1 MEKKY
6 VYGFDE
12 GQKEMRS
19 LLGGK
24 GANLAEMTRLGI
36 NVPYGFTVTTE
47 ACIRYYDEN
56 GKIWDTLVEEIKK
69 HVAKTEEELGKKFG
83 DNTNPL
89 LFSVRSGAVVSM
101 PGMMDTVLNLG
112 LTDESVEGLA
122 QHTGNP
128 RFAYDSYRRFI
139 QMFSDVSKGIDKEL
153 FEDVLTEE
161 REKAGVQLDKDI
173 PAESL
178 KEVVRRYKEI
188 YKNELGEDFPQDPY
202 QQLLDAVTA
211 VFKSWNNERAILY
224 RKLNNIPHDL
234 GTAVNV
240 QSMVFGNGGDNSG
253 TGVAFTRNPSTGEN
267 KLFGEYLI
275 NAQGEDVVAG
285 IRTPEHISHLH
296 DQMPEVYDEFFK
308 TGELLER
315 HYRDM
320 QDLEFT
326 IEDGRLFILQTRSG
340 KRTAQAAVNIAV
352 DLVEEGLR
360 TKEEALMMIEPT
372 QLDQLLH
379 PKFDQKA
386 LENAEKLT
394 KGLAASPGAATGYI
408 SFTANDAMLRNAKEE
423 PVILVR
429 TETSPEDLQGMDS
442 AKGIL
447 TSRGGMTSH
456 AAVVARGMGK
466 CCVAGAHEVKVDE
479 VNKVVTIG
487 DLQLGEGDMIS
498 LDGSTG
504 VVYKGKIETIDPEL
518 SGKFATFMTW
528 ADEVRRLQVRAN
540 ADTPHDAQQALDLGA
555 EGVGLC
561 RTEHMFFAEDRI
573 NAVREM
579 ILSKSREQ
587 REKALAKIEPVQEQD
602 FFDIYKVMDGRN
614 VTIRLLDPPLH
625 EFVPHTDEDIAIVA
639 NELGVTILEQK
650 KVIDDLHE
658 VNPMLG
664 HRGLRLAITFPE
676 IYQMQARAIAKAAVR
691 VSKEGI
697 EVHPEIMIPLAGDAK
712 ELEVVANSVRK
723 EIEKVFEE
731 EGVNLEYHVGTMIEI
746 PRATLLAD
754 EIAEVAEFFSF
765 GTNDLTQ
772 LTYGFSRDDAGK
784 FLTQYLDDG
793 IFEKDPFQVLDQKG
807 VGKLMINAVKLGKQA
822 RKDIKLGICGEHG
835 GEPSSVAFCDELG
848 LDYVSCSPFRVPIS
862 RLAAAQKSIRDKQ
875 LQMTRLIDLGI

>member
-56 GKIWDTLVEEIKK
+56 GKIWDALVEEIKK
-69 HVAKTEEELGKKFG
+69 NVAKTEKELGKKFG

-173 PAESL
+173 PADSL

-188 YKNELGEDFPQDPY
+188 YKKQLGEDFPQDPY

-211 VFKSWNNERAILY
+211 VFKSWNNDRAILY

-308 TGELLER
+308 TGELLEK

-386 LENAEKLT
+386 LENAEMLT

-487 DLQLGEGDMIS
+487 DLELGEGDMIS

-504 VVYKGKIETIDPEL
+504 AVYKGKIETIDPEL
-518 SGKFATFMTW
+518 SGKFATFMSW

-602 FFDIYKVMDGRN
+602 FYDIYKVMEGRN

-650 KVIDDLHE
+650 RVIDDLHE

-691 VSKEGI
+691 VAKEGI

-723 EIEKVFEE
+723 EINKVFEE
-731 EGVNLEYHVGTMIEI
+731 EGLELDYHVGTMIEI

-862 RLAAAQKSIRDKQ
+862 RLSAAQKSIRDKQ
-875 LQMTRLIDLGI
+875 LQMTRLIDLGL

>member
-47 ACIRYYDEN
+47 ACIRYYDED
-56 GKIWDTLVEEIKK
+56 GKIWDALVEEIKK
-69 HVAKTEEELGKKFG
+69 HVVKTEEELGKKFG

-188 YKNELGEDFPQDPY
+188 YKNQLGEDFPQDPY

-267 KLFGEYLI
+267 VLFGEYLI

-296 DQMPEVYDEFFK
+296 DQMPDVYDEFFK
-308 TGELLER
+308 TGELLEK

-386 LENAEKLT
+386 LENAEMLT

-487 DLQLGEGDMIS
+487 DLELREGDMIS

-504 VVYKGKIETIDPEL
+504 AVYKGKIETIDPEL
-518 SGKFATFMTW
+518 SGKFATFMSW

-602 FFDIYKVMDGRN
+602 FYDIYKVMDGRN

-691 VSKEGI
+691 VAKEGI

-712 ELEVVANSVRK
+712 ELEVVANSVKK
-723 EIEKVFEE
+723 EIDKVFEE
-731 EGVNLEYHVGTMIEI
+731 EGLKLEYHVGTMIEI

-875 LQMTRLIDLGI
+875 LQMTRLIDLGL